1 MSEGEWAG
9 IRPVVPWFSSS
20 FPSEQL
26 ISSSTSTATGATHIP
41 RGSDEFQR
49 TWCVHG
55 TGSPLSLFGG
65 FDFRGCM
72 LEPPAASRE
81 STQSETVFSLL
92 NPGLSRPS
100 NIFFSLFFP
109 RCGGAQVLLGRLD
122 THWHSG
128 TTPRAFHASKGIC
141 TRKISAQPSAAD
153 RVGKPGKAKNGLLFI
168 IVRYLSNDEH
178 CNRHTALNSRLRTQ
192 GTDKLKAGDSQVTG
206 VHRVDVQMPFG

>member
-100 NIFFSLFFP
+100 NIFFSPLRRCTGTAGKARHPLAQWHDSTSFP
-109 RCGGAQVLLGRLD
+109 RLQRHLYSQNLGATVGGRQ
-122 THWHSG
+122 
-128 TTPRAFHASKGIC
+128 
-141 TRKISAQPSAAD
+141 
-153 RVGKPGKAKNGLLFI
+153 
-168 IVRYLSNDEH
+168 
-178 CNRHTALNSRLRTQ
+178 SR
-192 GTDKLKAGDSQVTG
+192 KAGKGQKWAFIYYS
-206 VHRVDVQMPFG
+206 